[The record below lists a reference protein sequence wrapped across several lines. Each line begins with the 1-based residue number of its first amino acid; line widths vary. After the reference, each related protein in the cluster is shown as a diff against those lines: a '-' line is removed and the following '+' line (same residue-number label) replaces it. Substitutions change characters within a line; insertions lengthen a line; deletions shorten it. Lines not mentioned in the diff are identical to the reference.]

1 MAINRFTID
10 ASVQQETGNIFDE
23 TVCGLIFDTSKRG
36 NIFSGY
42 SLAQAKYENEQVQ
55 RLTSMDDVVASGI
68 TEDGIMSGVPYY
80 HLNHFFTLA
89 KKNNAEHVI
98 YVCFANCG
106 SNFNVLHRV
115 MHATKKKIFQFG
127 IWTER
132 DLYDYTGNDLISPV
146 LTQLNDAIFCFKSS
160 FQKSDEYDQEIQ
172 FNVLLCAN
180 TVRTEL
186 LNTTVYIT
194 DKDGAR
200 LKDENGNYLTVK
212 MVPNNQTFNYRTLPP
227 ANNFDIPGLTVLI
240 GQERSDKVHQ
250 MQARTVNG
258 TPIGCIGAALG
269 VLSVCPVEYF
279 MGDNSQFSLKDV
291 IPVAELGFGD
301 DNTPIEK
308 LGYVRRNEMD
318 RFGYV
323 FPVDREDAPGETFF
337 SSDRTLGSKDYSS
350 LVRCRTINKVHRIIR
365 LALLQHT
372 NSTPKVNPSTGKLS
386 AAGCTAIMNDMY
398 SYIDTYMGTGSN
410 MNGAAQLD
418 FRKCTVPTE
427 QDIFKDKTLTAE
439 VEIKPGDHSEN
450 IVLQEEV
457 TLS

>member
-1 MAINRFTID
+1 MAVNRFTID

-42 SLAQAKYENEQVQ
+42 SLAQDKYANEQVQ

-68 TEDGIMSGVPYY
+68 TKDGIMNGVPYY

-89 KKNNAEHVI
+89 KNSTAEHVI

-106 SNFNVLHRV
+106 SDFNILHRV
-115 MHATKKKIFQFG
+115 MHATKKKVFQFG

-132 DLYDYTGNDLISPV
+132 DLYDYTGETLISPV
-146 LTQLNDAIFCFKSS
+146 LTQLNETIFSFKTT
-160 FQKSDEYDQEIQ
+160 FQKSDEYDQEIP

-180 TVRTEL
+180 TVRTEVVD
-186 LNTTVYIT
+186 TVVYLT

-200 LKDENGNYLTVK
+200 LKDENGSYLTAK
-212 MVPNNQTFNYRTLPP
+212 LVPNRQTFTYRTLPP
-227 ANNFDIPGLTVLI
+227 ANHYNIPGLTVLI
-240 GQERSDKVHQ
+240 GQERSDEVHN
-250 MQARTVNG
+250 MQNRNVNG
-258 TPIGCIGAALG
+258 TPVGCVGAALG
-269 VLSVCPVEYF
+269 VLAVCPVEYF
-279 MGDNSQFSLKDV
+279 IGDNSKFSLKDV
-291 IPVAELGFGD
+291 IPVAELGFGE

-318 RFGYV
+318 QFGYV

-337 SSDRTLGSKDYSS
+337 SSDRTLGSGDYST

-365 LALLQHT
+365 LALLQRT
-372 NSTPKVNPSTGKLS
+372 NSTPKVNPSTGRLS

-398 SYIDTYMGTGSN
+398 AYIDTYMSVGSS
-410 MNGAAQLD
+410 MNGAPQLD
-418 FRKCTVPTE
+418 FRRCTVPTE
-427 QDIFKDKTLTAE
+427 QDIFSNKTLVAE

-450 IVLQEEV
+450 IILQEEV